1 MLDKRTCLAGLFRL
15 APIGR
20 EEGFMEG
27 VSDGLF
33 GAVAFHVSV
42 FLRSGSFRGSVR
54 LSQFLFARGALPH
67 DRRSLVADPN
77 GDAPVELCPPL
88 KREGGHRHMTG

>member
-33 GAVAFHVSV
+33 GP
-42 FLRSGSFRGSVR
+42 FLVK
-54 LSQFLFARGALPH
+54 FLA
-67 DRRSLVADPN
+67 RSLSMSQSFCVRGHFVGQFDCLSFFSQGVPYPMI
-77 GDAPVELCPPL
+77 DAVWLLTPTETLPWSFVRP
-88 KREGGHRHMTG
+88 